1 MHLIPVEKALI
12 ADPASDDFKPLHLPL
27 KPDID
32 GSGPTAYAVIN
43 VNIYPND
50 NDGRRAYHGQWLN
63 LVQQQ
68 SAPLLL
74 EIYKAYML
82 MTYAE
87 SRGSLQMRFSA
98 EVEQLNLTAGID
110 LQPPQLPPG
119 EQPP

>member
-1 MHLIPVEKALI
+1 MI